1 MEEGEMIFHGMKRK
15 QLQALCKKHGILANK
30 SNAEMAHLLTLTLK
44 ANENPTTQGY
54 GEVPNESDSTNVP
67 KKSKNVKFSPD
78 VEVREYEP
86 SVYKGRKRSLVDSG
100 KVNCSLPRARNRVQ
114 RTVERHVD
122 KVVLPVVGKK
132 RGRGGEKKGSV
143 GVENVDFSDKPQPPV
158 ITKDGGAQLVKGGD
172 NLSRRQLKSREVV
185 IEKNVEGGEGDLVVS
200 RKNSKR
206 GVSRKRGNSEGSA
219 LLDEVSLEN
228 VSANDDAR
236 PANVPSR
243 PRRSVRKNV
252 STSLL
257 SVELGKSGI
266 VGRTTRSRARVENT
280 SVADNKAQTFEVHD
294 ECEKVLQTEEP
305 LKGIGSY
312 ALGRKSFVPQ
322 KGVAVEILIDEGV
335 ESGKG
340 NRRSRRNARN
350 KEGTSLSSGDFSKTE
365 IVGRTTRSH
374 SKLEENTSSLTAN
387 KSETIEIQDKCE
399 KVNRRSRRNARN
411 KEGTSLSSGDFSK
424 TEIVGRT
431 TRSHSKL
438 EENTSSLT
446 ANKSETIEIQDKC
459 EKVLQDEELLKDLGR
474 YTLRRKSMVP
484 PKGVEVVTLPEEG
497 LEYVKDIRRSKRNM
511 VKDTDS
517 KSIMQVAISKRAKF
531 GGQVAGNACAVGS
544 AVEVTKVNKE
554 QNRAVQLGES
564 LKAQGRN
571 ASRQKHVTAQKG
583 KEESEGPEVKRETR
597 KQPRNPYLKAV
608 NEVEAS
614 VQSRGGIEKA
624 AVPIGHLRRSRRNT
638 VVSSSTF
645 ATDELGTVEA
655 VGKVGQLKRKRN
667 PMMEKDASAVVGEC
681 LVGKPSRQS
690 TKRASKSDLVGYT
703 FLDKT
708 VEKKEQSISALPTMV
723 EEAIFTE
730 EMRNQDTG
738 LILPEAT
745 GDKYNFS
752 LNRWEEVLK
761 TSDKKGSQSKTSELR
776 RTSFFEVSALC
787 SDIQEGIYRKT
798 ILQET
803 SSPTSISLTP
813 VSACANQ
820 ETLKNAS
827 QPAVLNEEANI
838 VVGDMEKLDVDDP
851 SCRSTDDGADSGLE
865 KGLERKELGEDL
877 RLESRDVNDCSTE
890 VDRTF
895 ALEDGICDLE
905 NTGQYITGNNNE
917 YEEAPCEDRASPAAG
932 EEMVSLGTEINLQ
945 ENGDVLTE
953 AAEEKQNLISEGN
966 SGDVSQLSRGT
977 RIHELLDG
985 EGTCLSVPEQ
995 GTDEGENCSA
1005 ATVPS
1010 QSTGIG
1016 KQRLSFSSG
1025 DASVGRNILHQ
1036 DEKST
1041 TKSNSSCKDGKH
1053 VLEEKEAASDA
1064 LPQSSLKELQDKKE
1078 DNIAITR
1085 ETEVTLHSDSDIVS
1099 TGVNASPMLSE
1110 ELSCYNEM
1118 IAKIN
1123 CSIDATVD
1131 APISKFHET
1140 VMDMNSGR
1148 DMDEESDVEQCE
1160 TKGEESG
1167 CAVVTEHG
1175 DDSGCQKVSAKV
1187 NANADSCLVH
1197 LVSEGTE
1204 GFEGETFD
1212 MMMGRSSDFR
1222 VSSKEMVNGTN
1233 MAREQCAHVV
1243 RKETAND
1250 ALLAELC
1257 DYSSGEEV
1265 AANLNGNADT
1275 SLTPAIYK
1283 EIEISGRKN
1292 VGSGEN
1298 TSKST
1303 KGNNMWT
1310 DHETLPVGSDS
1321 NAGTFA
1327 QGMDEHLDE
1336 EKTAEMSGGDLCDHI
1351 SRDGEAADKKPLM
1364 VTTERLD
1371 MSDTQNEGTPQ
1382 RNSPSRPSDLCDRIG
1397 GAGEAVDKESL
1408 MVTAERLDMSHT
1420 EDEGT
1425 AQSSGPVGLGKQF
1438 SDYGEFLKIN
1448 DAVRS
1453 AFTDIAFA
1461 DCERIGETSNVV
1473 MSTELEPGVEAGKFD
1488 NLKEGNALELERSTS
1503 IASENHISMDAIA
1516 AFMKEDVEKVGDD
1529 SKLKHSNIDDEKK
1542 YSIFALQHVTS
1553 KGIAEHSVEELL
1565 HENKDDCNVV
1575 SKDASKNIE
1584 ADEAG
1589 SVAIGGKICFEK
1601 IDDSNN
1607 WTEGTPISLK
1617 QKLFAESSS
1626 GTCGMGSFTD
1636 AVSVLHVLLSQ
1647 TTDHIPP
1654 QLLTGSDASA
1664 SFTNWELNLIQG
1676 KTEHDQVESDEE
1688 ALKDNLTS
1696 NDSEHTTKVNKN
1708 VEEISFTNWEAN
1720 LIQVNGEQEQ
1730 VEESDGEALKDSL
1743 ISNDVEHTV
1752 WVNKNVEEILFTDRE
1767 VNLILGNGEQHQ
1779 VEESDGVALKDNS
1792 IINDPLDEHG
1802 AETSISNNTF
1812 DDAPQDLKVDNISY
1826 PEIQNTCETGLGA
1839 IDKVSSVTPSKMGIL
1854 EEVGIGGTF
1863 QPVIPV
1869 EASPETA
1876 KCSLQKTSLSCSK
1889 PEQNVSS
1896 EQLVFNDTYCS
1907 LPEITSVCSVV
1918 QKNGPVSCEGRFV
1931 PQLYCKDM
1939 SNYGGEETTC
1949 NNIGSNPTEQ
1959 GEFHREDYE
1968 VLIAQNVGSEEVT
1981 EALNDATDDT
1991 SLETNRSDPR
2001 EVAIE
2006 QANEHPDEVNESAL
2020 MIGLDCQPQN
2030 QQSCQRERESHAIE
2044 TEAAHCLHKL
2054 DVGVFSK
2061 EIVDF
2066 GNGIVTSPF
2075 KCQRDVDSPAGS
2087 SFSVS
2092 QHHITEND
2100 AWELNLFFGE
2110 NEQDENQTSD
2120 TRFLL
2125 TNLKKEDAGKV
2136 EENIVVTE
2144 HATVQVAEEQQGELG
2159 QVMDEKIEEAKHT
2172 FFTILDELN
2181 FEDSEGSKKQVCVP
2195 LEVDSIQE
2203 CINCENHENKSVN
2216 TEHSYDSAEKEIWI
2230 DVAEV
2235 NACHDAVS
2243 SEQRVECDLIYL
2255 KQHNNE
2261 NLNEESHSSDA
2272 KQLNISMVKV
2282 KINKTGFVQAT
2293 PRKMVTYTGMKENL
2307 ASIKREQR
2315 GNMTAPNALSKRR
2328 ALGNLRNN

>member
-15 QLQALCKKHGILANK
+15 QLQALCKKHGIPANK

-44 ANENPTTQGY
+44 ANENPITQDY

-67 KKSKNVKFSPD
+67 KKSKSVKFSPD
-78 VEVREYEP
+78 VELREYEP

-100 KVNCSLPRARNRVQ
+100 KVNGSLPRARNRVQ

-122 KVVLPVVGKK
+122 KVVLPVAGKK

-143 GVENVDFSDKPQPPV
+143 GVENVDFSDKLQPPA

-185 IEKNVEGGEGDLVVS
+185 IEKNVEGGEGDLVVL

-228 VSANDDAR
+228 VSANDDAK

-243 PRRSVRKNV
+243 PRRSARKNV
-252 STSLL
+252 NTSLL
-257 SVELGKSGI
+257 SAELGKSGI
-266 VGRTTRSRARVENT
+266 VGRTTRSRAKVENT

-305 LKGIGSY
+305 LKGIGSF

-322 KGVAVEILIDEGV
+322 KGVAVEILTDEGV

-350 KEGTSLSSGDFSKTE
+350 
-365 IVGRTTRSH
+365 
-374 SKLEENTSSLTAN
+374 
-387 KSETIEIQDKCE
+387 Q
-399 KVNRRSRRNARN
+399 
-411 KEGTSLSSGDFSK
+411 EGTSLSSGDFSK

-497 LEYVKDIRRSKRNM
+497 LESVKDIRRSKRNM

-517 KSIMQVAISKRAKF
+517 KSIMQVAISKRARF
-531 GGQVAGNACAVGS
+531 AAQVAGNACAVES
-544 AVEVTKVNKE
+544 AVEVTKVKKE

-564 LKAQGRN
+564 LKAQGGN

-583 KEESEGPEVKRETR
+583 KVESEGPEVKRETR
-597 KQPRNPYLKAV
+597 KRPRNPYLKAV

-752 LNRWEEVLK
+752 LNRYEEVFK
-761 TSDKKGSQSKTSELR
+761 TSDKKGSR
-776 RTSFFEVSALC
+776 RNFVSNINITNASICLC
-787 SDIQEGIYRKT
+787 KPRNAKECK
-798 ILQET
+798 
-803 SSPTSISLTP
+803 
-813 VSACANQ
+813 SAC
-820 ETLKNAS
+820 S
-827 QPAVLNEEANI
+827 PFEEANI

-851 SCRSTDDGADSGLE
+851 SCRSTDDGADSGNDNLDELRLVSLQTNASDVFSLTNGLE

-895 ALEDGICDLE
+895 AMEDSICDLE
-905 NTGQYITGNNNE
+905 NTGQNITANNNE

-932 EEMVSLGTEINLQ
+932 EEMVSLSTEIILQ

-966 SGDVSQLSRGT
+966 SGDVCQVSRGT
-977 RIHELLDG
+977 RKHELLDG
-985 EGTCLSVPEQ
+985 EGTCPSVPEQ

-1025 DASVGRNILHQ
+1025 DSSMGRNILHQ

-1078 DNIAITR
+1078 DNIAITI

-1131 APISKFHET
+1131 APISKFNET

-1148 DMDEESDVEQCE
+1148 GMDEESDVEQCE

-1167 CAVVTEHG
+1167 CDVVTENG

-1204 GFEGETFD
+1204 GFEGKTFD

-1222 VSSKEMVNGTN
+1222 VSSKEMVNGIN

-1364 VTTERLD
+1364 
-1371 MSDTQNEGTPQ
+1371 
-1382 RNSPSRPSDLCDRIG
+1382 
-1397 GAGEAVDKESL
+1397 
-1408 MVTAERLDMSHT
+1408 
-1420 EDEGT
+1420 
-1425 AQSSGPVGLGKQF
+1425 F

-1448 DAVRS
+1448 DAGRG
-1453 AFTDIAFA
+1453 AFTDIASA
-1461 DCERIGETSNVV
+1461 DCEGIGETSNVV
-1473 MSTELEPGVEAGKFD
+1473 TSTELEPGVEAGKFD

-1503 IASENHISMDAIA
+1503 IASESHISMDVIA
-1516 AFMKEDVEKVGDD
+1516 AFMKEDVEKVEDD
-1529 SKLKHSNIDDEKK
+1529 SKLKHSNFDDEKNI
-1542 YSIFALQHVTS
+1542 IFAFQHVTS

-1565 HENKDDCNVV
+1565 HENKDDYNVV

-1607 WTEGTPISLK
+1607 WTEGTLISLK

-1626 GTCGMGSFTD
+1626 GTCRMGSFTD
-1636 AVSVLHVLLSQ
+1636 AVSVLHVLFSQ
-1647 TTDHIPP
+1647 AADHIPP

-1688 ALKDNLTS
+1688 ALKDNLIS

-1708 VEEISFTNWEAN
+1708 VEEISFNNWEAN

-1743 ISNDVEHTV
+1743 ISNDAEHTV

-1839 IDKVSSVTPSKMGIL
+1839 IDKVSSVTPSKMDIL
-1854 EEVGIGGTF
+1854 EEVGIGGTL

-1876 KCSLQKTSLSCSK
+1876 KCTQQKTSLSCSK
-1889 PEQNVSS
+1889 PEQKVSS
-1896 EQLVFNDTYCS
+1896 EQLVFDDTYCS
-1907 LPEITSVCSVV
+1907 LPEITSVRSVV

-1949 NNIGSNPTEQ
+1949 NNRGSNPTEQ
-1959 GEFHREDYE
+1959 GEFHREDYD
-1968 VLIAQNVGSEEVT
+1968 VLIAQNVGSEEAT

-2001 EVAIE
+2001 EVAME

-2020 MIGLDCQPQN
+2020 MTGLDCPTQN

-2044 TEAAHCLHKL
+2044 TEAAHCFHKL

-2087 SFSVS
+2087 SFSAS

-2125 TNLKKEDAGKV
+2125 TNLKNEDAGKV

-2144 HATVQVAEEQQGELG
+2144 QATVQVAEEQQGELG
-2159 QVMDEKIEEAKHT
+2159 QVMDEKIEEANHR

-2181 FEDSEGSKKQVCVP
+2181 FEDSEGSKKQDCVP

-2243 SEQRVECDLIYL
+2243 SEQRVESDPIYP
-2255 KQHNNE
+2255 KQHENE
-2261 NLNEESHSSDA
+2261 NLSGEEVGVTKDLSLDVSSKPDAPILDHSPEITNSAISKEIAVGDDQTRQMKLPSPQKTTRAEEEESHSSDA
-2272 KQLNISMVKV
+2272 KQLNTSMVKG
-2282 KINKTGFVQAT
+2282 KISKTGFVQAT

-2315 GNMTAPNALSKRR
+2315 GNMTAPNALLKRR

>member
-44 ANENPTTQGY
+44 ANENPITQGY

-100 KVNCSLPRARNRVQ
+100 KVNGSLPRARNRVQ

-143 GVENVDFSDKPQPPV
+143 GVENVDFSDKPQPPA

-228 VSANDDAR
+228 VSANDDAK

-387 KSETIEIQDKCE
+387 KSETIERQGKCE
-399 KVNRRSRRNARN
+399 KV
-411 KEGTSLSSGDFSK
+411 
-424 TEIVGRT
+424 V
-431 TRSHSKL
+431 
-438 EENTSSLT
+438 
-446 ANKSETIEIQDKC
+446 
-459 EKVLQDEELLKDLGR
+459 QDEELLRDLGR

-497 LEYVKDIRRSKRNM
+497 LESVKDIRRSKRNM

-531 GGQVAGNACAVGS
+531 GAQVAGNACAVES

-583 KEESEGPEVKRETR
+583 KVESEGPEVKRETR

-752 LNRWEEVLK
+752 SNRWEEVFK

-905 NTGQYITGNNNE
+905 NTGQNITANNNE

-932 EEMVSLGTEINLQ
+932 EEMVSLSTGINLQ

-966 SGDVSQLSRGT
+966 SGDVSQVSRGT

-995 GTDEGENCSA
+995 GTDEA
-1005 ATVPS
+1005 
-1010 QSTGIG
+1010 TGIG

-1064 LPQSSLKELQDKKE
+1064 LPQFSLKELQDKKE

-1140 VMDMNSGR
+1140 VMDMNGGR
-1148 DMDEESDVEQCE
+1148 GMDEESDVEQCE

-1197 LVSEGTE
+1197 LGSEGTE
-1204 GFEGETFD
+1204 GFEGKTFD

-1292 VGSGEN
+1292 VGSCEN

-1408 MVTAERLDMSHT
+1408 MVTAERLDMSNT

-1425 AQSSGPVGLGKQF
+1425 AQSSGPVGL
-1438 SDYGEFLKIN
+1438 
-1448 DAVRS
+1448 
-1453 AFTDIAFA
+1453 
-1461 DCERIGETSNVV
+1461 DCEGIGETSNVV

-1503 IASENHISMDAIA
+1503 IASENHISMDVI
-1516 AFMKEDVEKVGDD
+1516 EKVEDD

-1676 KTEHDQVESDEE
+1676 KTEQDQVESDEE
-1688 ALKDNLTS
+1688 ALKDNLIS

-1720 LIQVNGEQEQ
+1720 LIQENGEQEQ

-1743 ISNDVEHTV
+1743 INNDAEHTV
-1752 WVNKNVEEILFTDRE
+1752 WENKNVEEILFTNRE

-1812 DDAPQDLKVDNISY
+1812 DDAPQDLKIDSISY

-1854 EEVGIGGTF
+1854 EEVGIGGTL

-1876 KCSLQKTSLSCSK
+1876 KCTLQKTSLSCSK
-1889 PEQNVSS
+1889 LEQNVSS
-1896 EQLVFNDTYCS
+1896 EQLVFDDTYCS
-1907 LPEITSVCSVV
+1907 LPEITSVCFVV

-1931 PQLYCKDM
+1931 PQLYCQDM

-1949 NNIGSNPTEQ
+1949 NNRGSNPTEQ

-2001 EVAIE
+2001 EVALE

-2020 MIGLDCQPQN
+2020 MIGLDCPPQN

-2087 SFSVS
+2087 SFSAS

-2125 TNLKKEDAGKV
+2125 TNLKNEDAGKV

-2144 HATVQVAEEQQGELG
+2144 QATVQVAEEQQGELG
-2159 QVMDEKIEEAKHT
+2159 QVMDEKIEEGKHT

-2181 FEDSEGSKKQVCVP
+2181 FEDSEGSKKQDCVP

-2243 SEQRVECDLIYL
+2243 SEQRVECDPIYL

-2261 NLNEESHSSDA
+2261 NLSGEDVGVTKDLSVDVSSKPDAPIWDQSPEITNSAISEIAVGDDQTRQMKLPSPQKTTSCAEDEESHSSDA
-2272 KQLNISMVKV
+2272 KQLNTSMVKG

>member
-1 MEEGEMIFHGMKRK
+1 MEDGEMIFHGMKRK
-15 QLQALCKKHGILANK
+15 RLQALCKKHGILANK

-44 ANENPTTQGY
+44 ATENPITQGY

-67 KKSKNVKFSPD
+67 KKSKNVKFRPD

-100 KVNCSLPRARNRVQ
+100 KVNGSLPRARNRVQ

-122 KVVLPVVGKK
+122 KVVLPVVEKK

-143 GVENVDFSDKPQPPV
+143 GVENVDFSDKPQPPA

-200 RKNSKR
+200 RKNLKR
-206 GVSRKRGNSEGSA
+206 GISRKRGNSEGSA

-228 VSANDDAR
+228 VSANDDAK

-243 PRRSVRKNV
+243 PRRSARKNV
-252 STSLL
+252 SASLL

-266 VGRTTRSRARVENT
+266 VGRTTRSRAKVENT

-294 ECEKVLQTEEP
+294 ECQKVLQTEEP

-322 KGVAVEILIDEGV
+322 KGVAVEILTDEGV
-335 ESGKG
+335 ESGNG

-374 SKLEENTSSLTAN
+374 SKLEENTSSLA
-387 KSETIEIQDKCE
+387 
-399 KVNRRSRRNARN
+399 
-411 KEGTSLSSGDFSK
+411 
-424 TEIVGRT
+424 
-431 TRSHSKL
+431 
-438 EENTSSLT
+438 

-459 EKVLQDEELLKDLGR
+459 EKVLQDKELLKDLGR
-474 YTLRRKSMVP
+474 YTLRRKSMVL

-497 LEYVKDIRRSKRNM
+497 LESVRDIRRSKRNM
-511 VKDTDS
+511 LKDTDS

-531 GGQVAGNACAVGS
+531 GAQVAGNACAVES

-554 QNRAVQLGES
+554 QNRAVQPGES

-583 KEESEGPEVKRETR
+583 KVESEGPEVKKETR
-597 KQPRNPYLKAV
+597 KQSRHPYLKAV
-608 NEVEAS
+608 NKVEAS

-638 VVSSSTF
+638 VVSSSTL

-708 VEKKEQSISALPTMV
+708 VEKKKQSISALPTMV
-723 EEAIFTE
+723 EEAISTE

-752 LNRWEEVLK
+752 LNRCEEVFK
-761 TSDKKGSQSKTSELR
+761 TSDKKGSLSKTSEMR

-787 SDIQEGIYRKT
+787 PDIQEGLYTKFF
-798 ILQET
+798 LQET

-838 VVGDMEKLDVDDP
+838 VVGGMEKLDVDDP

-895 ALEDGICDLE
+895 ALEHGICDLE
-905 NTGQYITGNNNE
+905 NTGQNITANNNE

-932 EEMVSLGTEINLQ
+932 EEMVSLSTEINLQ
-945 ENGDVLTE
+945 ENGDVLTK

-966 SGDVSQLSRGT
+966 SGDVSQVSRGT

-995 GTDEGENCSA
+995 GTDGGENCSA

-1010 QSTGIG
+1010 QSATSIG

-1025 DASVGRNILHQ
+1025 DSSVGRNRLHQ

-1078 DNIAITR
+1078 DNMAITR

-1099 TGVNASPMLSE
+1099 NGVNASPMLSE

-1131 APISKFHET
+1131 ASISKFHET
-1140 VMDMNSGR
+1140 VMDTNSGR
-1148 DMDEESDVEQCE
+1148 GMDEESDVEQCE
-1160 TKGEESG
+1160 TTGEESG

-1197 LVSEGTE
+1197 LVSEGTKR
-1204 GFEGETFD
+1204 FEGKTFD
-1212 MMMGRSSDFR
+1212 MMMGRSNDFR

-1250 ALLAELC
+1250 ALLAKLC

-1283 EIEISGRKN
+1283 ELEISGRKN
-1292 VGSGEN
+1292 VGSGES

-1310 DHETLPVGSDS
+1310 DHETLPLGSDS

-1382 RNSPSRPSDLCDRIG
+1382 RNSPSRPSDLCNRIG

-1408 MVTAERLDMSHT
+1408 MVTAERLDMSNT

-1425 AQSSGPVGLGKQF
+1425 AQSSGPVGLGKQI

-1448 DAVRS
+1448 DAGRS
-1453 AFTDIAFA
+1453 AFTDIASA
-1461 DCERIGETSNVV
+1461 DCEDIGETSNVV
-1473 MSTELEPGVEAGKFD
+1473 MSTELEPGAEAGKFD
-1488 NLKEGNALELERSTS
+1488 NLKEGNALELERSAS
-1503 IASENHISMDAIA
+1503 IASENHISMDVIA
-1516 AFMKEDVEKVGDD
+1516 AFMKEDVEKVEDD

-1565 HENKDDCNVV
+1565 HENKDNCNAV

-1607 WTEGTPISLK
+1607 WTK

-1636 AVSVLHVLLSQ
+1636 AVSVLHVFLSQ
-1647 TTDHIPP
+1647 VATDHIPP
-1654 QLLTGSDASA
+1654 HLLTGSDASA
-1664 SFTNWELNLIQG
+1664 SFTNGELNLIQG
-1676 KTEHDQVESDEE
+1676 KTEHDQVESDAE
-1688 ALKDNLTS
+1688 ALKDNLIS

-1730 VEESDGEALKDSL
+1730 VEESDGEPLKDSL
-1743 ISNDVEHTV
+1743 ISNDAEHTV
-1752 WVNKNVEEILFTDRE
+1752 WVNKNVEILFTDRE

-1812 DDAPQDLKVDNISY
+1812 DDAPQDLKVDNISH

-1839 IDKVSSVTPSKMGIL
+1839 IDRVSSVTPSKMGIL
-1854 EEVGIGGTF
+1854 DEVGIGGTL

-1876 KCSLQKTSLSCSK
+1876 ICTQQKTSLSCSK

-1896 EQLVFNDTYCS
+1896 EQLVFDDTYCS
-1907 LPEITSVCSVV
+1907 LTEITSVCSVV
-1918 QKNGPVSCEGRFV
+1918 QKNGPVSCGRFV

-1939 SNYGGEETTC
+1939 SNYRGEETTC
-1949 NNIGSNPTEQ
+1949 NNRGSNHTEQ

-1981 EALNDATDDT
+1981 EALNDATTDT
-1991 SLETNRSDPR
+1991 SLETTQSDPR

-2020 MIGLDCQPQN
+2020 MNGLDCPPQN

-2044 TEAAHCLHKL
+2044 TEATHCLHKL

-2075 KCQRDVDSPAGS
+2075 KCQKGVDSPAGS
-2087 SFSVS
+2087 SFSAS

-2100 AWELNLFFGE
+2100 AWELNLFFEE

-2125 TNLKKEDAGKV
+2125 TNLKNKDAGKV

-2144 HATVQVAEEQQGELG
+2144 QVTVQVADKQQGELG

-2216 TEHSYDSAEKEIWI
+2216 TEHSYDSGEKEIWI

-2243 SEQRVECDLIYL
+2243 PELRVECDPIYL
-2255 KQHNNE
+2255 KQHSNE
-2261 NLNEESHSSDA
+2261 NLSGEDVGVTKDLSVDVSSKSDAPILDQSAEITNSAISKEIAVGDGQTRQMKLPSPQKTTSCAEDEESHSSDA
-2272 KQLNISMVKV
+2272 KQLNTSMVKG

-2315 GNMTAPNALSKRR
+2315 DNLTAPNALLKRR

>member
-1 MEEGEMIFHGMKRK
+1 
-15 QLQALCKKHGILANK
+15 
-30 SNAEMAHLLTLTLK
+30 
-44 ANENPTTQGY
+44 
-54 GEVPNESDSTNVP
+54 
-67 KKSKNVKFSPD
+67 
-78 VEVREYEP
+78 
-86 SVYKGRKRSLVDSG
+86 
-100 KVNCSLPRARNRVQ
+100 
-114 RTVERHVD
+114 
-122 KVVLPVVGKK
+122 
-132 RGRGGEKKGSV
+132 
-143 GVENVDFSDKPQPPV
+143 
-158 ITKDGGAQLVKGGD
+158 
-172 NLSRRQLKSREVV
+172 
-185 IEKNVEGGEGDLVVS
+185 
-200 RKNSKR
+200 
-206 GVSRKRGNSEGSA
+206 
-219 LLDEVSLEN
+219 
-228 VSANDDAR
+228 
-236 PANVPSR
+236 
-243 PRRSVRKNV
+243 
-252 STSLL
+252 
-257 SVELGKSGI
+257 
-266 VGRTTRSRARVENT
+266 
-280 SVADNKAQTFEVHD
+280 
-294 ECEKVLQTEEP
+294 
-305 LKGIGSY
+305 
-312 ALGRKSFVPQ
+312 
-322 KGVAVEILIDEGV
+322 
-335 ESGKG
+335 
-340 NRRSRRNARN
+340 
-350 KEGTSLSSGDFSKTE
+350 
-365 IVGRTTRSH
+365 
-374 SKLEENTSSLTAN
+374 
-387 KSETIEIQDKCE
+387 
-399 KVNRRSRRNARN
+399 
-411 KEGTSLSSGDFSK
+411 
-424 TEIVGRT
+424 
-431 TRSHSKL
+431 
-438 EENTSSLT
+438 
-446 ANKSETIEIQDKC
+446 
-459 EKVLQDEELLKDLGR
+459 
-474 YTLRRKSMVP
+474 
-484 PKGVEVVTLPEEG
+484 
-497 LEYVKDIRRSKRNM
+497 
-511 VKDTDS
+511 
-517 KSIMQVAISKRAKF
+517 
-531 GGQVAGNACAVGS
+531 
-544 AVEVTKVNKE
+544 
-554 QNRAVQLGES
+554 
-564 LKAQGRN
+564 
-571 ASRQKHVTAQKG
+571 
-583 KEESEGPEVKRETR
+583 
-597 KQPRNPYLKAV
+597 
-608 NEVEAS
+608 
-614 VQSRGGIEKA
+614 
-624 AVPIGHLRRSRRNT
+624 
-638 VVSSSTF
+638 
-645 ATDELGTVEA
+645 
-655 VGKVGQLKRKRN
+655 
-667 PMMEKDASAVVGEC
+667 
-681 LVGKPSRQS
+681 
-690 TKRASKSDLVGYT
+690 
-703 FLDKT
+703 
-708 VEKKEQSISALPTMV
+708 
-723 EEAIFTE
+723 
-730 EMRNQDTG
+730 
-738 LILPEAT
+738 
-745 GDKYNFS
+745 
-752 LNRWEEVLK
+752 
-761 TSDKKGSQSKTSELR
+761 
-776 RTSFFEVSALC
+776 
-787 SDIQEGIYRKT
+787 
-798 ILQET
+798 
-803 SSPTSISLTP
+803 
-813 VSACANQ
+813 
-820 ETLKNAS
+820 
-827 QPAVLNEEANI
+827 
-838 VVGDMEKLDVDDP
+838 MEKLDVDDP

-895 ALEDGICDLE
+895 AMEDSICDLE
-905 NTGQYITGNNNE
+905 NTGQNITANNNE

-932 EEMVSLGTEINLQ
+932 EEMVSLSTEIILQ

-966 SGDVSQLSRGT
+966 SGDVCQVSRGT
-977 RIHELLDG
+977 RKHELLDG
-985 EGTCLSVPEQ
+985 EGTCPSVPEQ

-1025 DASVGRNILHQ
+1025 DSSMGRNILHQ

-1078 DNIAITR
+1078 DNIAITI

-1131 APISKFHET
+1131 APISKFNET

-1148 DMDEESDVEQCE
+1148 GMDEESDVEQCE

-1167 CAVVTEHG
+1167 CDVVTENG

-1204 GFEGETFD
+1204 GFEGKTFD

-1222 VSSKEMVNGTN
+1222 VSSKEMVNGIN

-1408 MVTAERLDMSHT
+1408 MVTAERLDMSNT
-1420 EDEGT
+1420 EYEGT
-1425 AQSSGPVGLGKQF
+1425 AQSSGPVGL
-1438 SDYGEFLKIN
+1438 
-1448 DAVRS
+1448 
-1453 AFTDIAFA
+1453 
-1461 DCERIGETSNVV
+1461 DCEGIGETSNVV
-1473 MSTELEPGVEAGKFD
+1473 TSTELEPGVEAGKFD

-1503 IASENHISMDAIA
+1503 IASESHISMDVIA
-1516 AFMKEDVEKVGDD
+1516 AFMKEDVEKVEDD
-1529 SKLKHSNIDDEKK
+1529 SKLKHSNFDDEKNI
-1542 YSIFALQHVTS
+1542 IFAFQHVTS

-1565 HENKDDCNVV
+1565 HENKDDYNVV

-1607 WTEGTPISLK
+1607 WTEGTLISLK

-1626 GTCGMGSFTD
+1626 GTCRMGSFTD
-1636 AVSVLHVLLSQ
+1636 AVSVLHVLFSQ
-1647 TTDHIPP
+1647 VAADHIPP

-1688 ALKDNLTS
+1688 ALKDNLIS

-1708 VEEISFTNWEAN
+1708 VEEISFNNWEAN

-1743 ISNDVEHTV
+1743 ISNDAEHTV

-1839 IDKVSSVTPSKMGIL
+1839 IDKVSSVTPSKMDIL
-1854 EEVGIGGTF
+1854 EEVGIGGTL

-1876 KCSLQKTSLSCSK
+1876 KCTQQKTSLSCSK
-1889 PEQNVSS
+1889 PEQKVSS
-1896 EQLVFNDTYCS
+1896 EQLVFDDTYCS
-1907 LPEITSVCSVV
+1907 LPEITSVRSVV

-1949 NNIGSNPTEQ
+1949 NNRGSNPTEQ
-1959 GEFHREDYE
+1959 GEFHREDYD
-1968 VLIAQNVGSEEVT
+1968 VLIAQNVGSEEAT

-2001 EVAIE
+2001 EVAME

-2020 MIGLDCQPQN
+2020 MTGLDCPTQN

-2044 TEAAHCLHKL
+2044 TEAAHCFHKL

-2087 SFSVS
+2087 SFSAS

-2125 TNLKKEDAGKV
+2125 TNLKNEDAGKV

-2144 HATVQVAEEQQGELG
+2144 QATVQVAEEQQGELG
-2159 QVMDEKIEEAKHT
+2159 QVMDEKIEEANHR

-2181 FEDSEGSKKQVCVP
+2181 FEDSEGSKKQDCVP

-2243 SEQRVECDLIYL
+2243 SEQRVESDPIYP
-2255 KQHNNE
+2255 KQHENE
-2261 NLNEESHSSDA
+2261 NLSGEEVGVTKDLSLDVSSKPDAPILDHSPEITNSAISKEIAVGDDQTRQMKLPSPQKTTRAEEEESHSSDA
-2272 KQLNISMVKV
+2272 KQLNTSMVKG
-2282 KINKTGFVQAT
+2282 KISKTGFVQAT

-2315 GNMTAPNALSKRR
+2315 GNMTAPNALLKRR